1 MIAAAG
7 VVLRVVWFQ
16 RYGIEHQLVVGLP
29 PAGDFWAYPPHEWR
43 NAGDVAFD
51 ELAAVRAFAPGYG
64 AVIRGAW
71 ELAGGSSGDTHTFRV
86 VILAAQSLIV
96 AAATLLTFAL
106 SRRVI
111 FGFAALLPAALMTA
125 SVALLELP
133 GHLAPQFPLMFLL
146 VAAIWLVT
154 LLRERVPDL
163 RGAGPVLLTIA
174 AGATMG
180 AAILFSPAALL
191 LVPFICWWAFRGIGR
206 EHATLLLVA
215 TILLPAC
222 WLAVVQTQATGGVPT
237 DQITAWADQGGETV
251 VNSASAAA
259 DRAYAFITPWNPRFA
274 RGGWASANWNYEW
287 ILPQSFRSETTYISA
302 TRTLAV
308 VLMLAYLALV
318 LGGVIALFAEGA
330 GSAERLIALPVI
342 TLPLAT
348 FLSTAG
354 DLWRAPILPFLMI
367 SLVVGAIW
375 LLEIGQRKP
384 RVAPPE

>member
-7 VVLRVVWFQ
+7 VVLRVVWFE
-16 RYGIEHQLVVGLP
+16 RYSLDSLFVVGLP
-29 PAGDFWAYPPHEWR
+29 PAGDFWALPSHLR
-43 NAGDVAFD
+43 GSAGGEAYDQVA
-51 ELAAVRAFAPGYG
+51 AARAFAPGYG
-64 AVIRGAW
+64 AMLRGAW
-71 ELAGGSSGDTHTFRV
+71 EASGASSGFTHDFRV
-86 VILAAQSLIV
+86 ILLAAQSLMV

-111 FGFAALLPAALMTA
+111 FGFAALIPAVLVTS
-125 SVALLELP
+125 SVALFELP
-133 GHLAPQFPLMFLL
+133 GLLAPQIPLMFLL
-146 VAAIWLVT
+146 VAAVWLIT

-180 AAILFSPAALL
+180 AAVLFSPAALL

-222 WLAVVQTQATGGVPT
+222 WLAVVQTQTTGGVPT

-287 ILPQSFRSETTYISA
+287 ILPSSVRSETTYVSA
-302 TRTLAV
+302 TRALAA

-318 LGGVIALFAEGA
+318 LGGVVALFAEGA
-330 GSAERLIALPVI
+330 GSAERLIALPAI

-348 FLSTAG
+348 FLSPAG
-354 DLWRAPILPFLMI
+354 DLWRVPILPFLMI
-367 SLVVGAIW
+367 SLVVGAVW
-375 LLEIGQRKP
+375 LLEITQRNP
-384 RVAPPE
+384 QVAPAE